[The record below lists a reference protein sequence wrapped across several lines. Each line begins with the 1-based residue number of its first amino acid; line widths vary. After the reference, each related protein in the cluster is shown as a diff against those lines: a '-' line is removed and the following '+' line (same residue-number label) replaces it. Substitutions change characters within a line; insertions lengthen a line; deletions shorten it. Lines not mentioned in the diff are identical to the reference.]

1 METDNEHSRDFTNTG
16 LLLVLLFVL
25 FVTMVLLTVILV
37 RMGSLDNKIGTFM
50 AQVQLPPLRAGAEFF
65 YAP

>member
-1 METDNEHSRDFTNTG
+1 METDNEHTRDVTNTG

-25 FVTMVLLTVILV
+25 FVTMVLLSVILV
-37 RMGSLDNKIGTFM
+37 RMGSLDDKLNTFM
-50 AQVQLPPLRAGAEFF
+50 ARTPLRGGVEFF

>member
-1 METDNEHSRDFTNTG
+1 METDNEPTRDVTITG

-25 FVTMVLLTVILV
+25 FVTMVLLTIILV
-37 RMGSLDNKIGTFM
+37 RMGSLDNKLNTFM
-50 AQVQLPPLRAGAEFF
+50 SRVPLRGGVEFF

>member
-1 METDNEHSRDFTNTG
+1 METDNKPTPDVTNTG

-25 FVTMVLLTVILV
+25 FVTMVLLSVILV
-37 RMGSLDNKIGTFM
+37 RMGSLDDKLNTFM
-50 AQVQLPPLRAGAEFF
+50 TRNPLQGGVEFF